1 MNFVKVLRDCTFV
14 RRVACGVVSG
24 GSSRRCTGS
33 GARNVNVPRFWA
45 RSGGKPFLC
54 IHILGFHSS
63 SDSGVLIRFGFGGMA
78 HCKGLG
84 VTTAF
89 AASTDFFSTS
99 ARPRVRKSG
108 MSYKGHVMLS
118 TSMKRIPLCDTT
130 SQHDQFSS
138 NEEHPENDFVV
149 LS

>member
-1 MNFVKVLRDCTFV
+1 MFRSFF
-14 RRVACGVVSG
+14 RFAC
-24 GSSRRCTGS
+24 
-33 GARNVNVPRFWA
+33 A
-45 RSGGKPFLC
+45 L
-54 IHILGFHSS
+54 L
-63 SDSGVLIRFGFGGMA
+63 
-78 HCKGLG
+78 
-84 VTTAF
+84 TTAF

-118 TSMKRIPLCDTT
+118 TSMKRIPLSEPT